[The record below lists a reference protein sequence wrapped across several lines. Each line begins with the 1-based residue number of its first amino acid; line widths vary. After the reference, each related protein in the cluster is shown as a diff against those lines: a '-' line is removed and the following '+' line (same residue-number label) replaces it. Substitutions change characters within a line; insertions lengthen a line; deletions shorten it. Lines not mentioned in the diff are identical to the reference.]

1 MFMGVH
7 VVMFMNMA
15 LIALGFVKHGLPGL
29 GIMIVIRMLMIMGMR
44 MIMVVIVVLDELGIL
59 GRFALT
65 ASAILAH
72 ICLPWLSLVS
82 ASAVSLPAP
91 PDNEARTWLNPNRVA
106 GLAALAVYRFGKD
119 LFLRLQ
125 GVKRQASPEN

>member
-1 MFMGVH
+1 
-7 VVMFMNMA
+7 
-15 LIALGFVKHGLPGL
+15 
-29 GIMIVIRMLMIMGMR
+29 MIVI
-44 MIMVVIVVLDELGIL
+44 VFLDKLGVF
-59 GRFALT
+59 GRLALA